1 MSTQTLVI
9 EKKKFRLVPEKEYIQ
24 LKDDLRDLNIILK
37 RRNEKDMEAR
47 AFFAKVDKKKNSLC
61 SAQLSDLF

>member
-1 MSTQTLVI
+1 MSTQILVI

-24 LKDDLRDLNIILK
+24 LKEDLRDLNIILK

-47 AFFAKVDKKKNSLC
+47 AFFAKFDKKKK
-61 SAQLSDLF
+61 

>member
-9 EKKKFRLVPEKEYIQ
+9 EKKKFRLIPEKEYIQ
-24 LKDDLRDLNIILK
+24 LKEDLRDLNIILK

-47 AFFAKVDKKKNSLC
+47 TFFAKVDKKKK
-61 SAQLSDLF
+61 